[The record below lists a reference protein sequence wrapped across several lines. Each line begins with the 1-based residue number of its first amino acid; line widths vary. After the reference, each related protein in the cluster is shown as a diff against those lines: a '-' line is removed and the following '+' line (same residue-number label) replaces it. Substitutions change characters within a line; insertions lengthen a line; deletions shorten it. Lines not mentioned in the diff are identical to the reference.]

1 MRKTQFLMVI
11 LSLLLSLVAMKANAQ
26 GKKISLSLDKVPL
39 PTALR
44 QVEVQSE
51 YYKINYSY
59 DETSKYIITTT
70 IKGITAPEAV
80 KAILNGLP
88 FIFSVNNEFIQ
99 IRKTNQTTS
108 SKQFNTVSGRV
119 LDADGEPL
127 VGVTVM
133 VVGSS
138 NATVTDANGNYI
150 LSGVAPDQT
159 LSFSYIGKKTLERKA
174 PSSKNIVILHDELN
188 TFSDVIV
195 TGYQTISRERATG
208 AFGTMTSQQLD
219 SKLNANLKNI
229 IEGQIA
235 GVVLDK
241 NGNIS
246 IRGISTLIA
255 ESNPLIVVD
264 GYPTELLLNDLN
276 PDNIENITVLKDGV
290 AASIYGSRAANGVI
304 VVTTK
309 LDKRGKGML
318 SYKGSFRF
326 ETKPNLDY
334 LQQVSTSDFI
344 DAELALYDLSPT
356 STTYSLANKSVYQS
370 PVIKMLTMRRAG
382 LMNDEEFNR
391 QINELRQIN
400 GLKDVEKNMFRTAF
414 TQTHNLRLS
423 GGNEINSYNLA
434 LNYMNNRSSFINT
447 HDNRILINLKNEWN
461 PYKFLKIGFTTGINY
476 SRSRSPIANWDLV
489 TGMTQFFRPYERVVD
504 ENGNLTKLHST
515 SYAVDELYKK
525 YSGLKNTDYNPI
537 QEAYD
542 SYNTTQ
548 KFTMQFSS
556 FLKFNITNGLSAEV
570 GGNWSRSNI
579 IEKSIYEE
587 DCYMMRLSYNNSTSI
602 NTPSHHYVPNGDM
615 INETRYTNENWTL
628 RTQIN
633 YTHDFGKHHVNAL
646 AGNEIRRIT
655 SDNNQYETRL
665 GYNQIAGTYTPI
677 NIKDF
682 KGNSYTQDMIYPVIP
697 IAYYVNYGSYGYA
710 DRRFVSWYFNGSYE
724 YDNRYLVSG
733 SIREDLTNFFG
744 TDPKYRH
751 KPIWSVGGTWKIKNE
766 AFFNIP
772 WINRMNLRASYG
784 INGNISLTEGPDLI
798 LSTGNYSSDTEGISY
813 GIASFPNNQL
823 RWEKTATTNVG
834 FDLDLLDNRLGITFD
849 YYLKKST
856 DLLANDATDP
866 TTGALKMN
874 KNVGAIDNNGYELS
888 IHGTPIS
895 NKYLKWNVVYNIS
908 FNHSKVKKYNVSRLY
923 PTVWAWTNPIH
934 AEGYP
939 MYSLFGYQFAG
950 LNNKGE
956 SMVYAPDGSKKLAS
970 AVTVDDIHYLGTTVP
985 KTEMSLTNNFAYRNF
1000 NLSFM
1005 FIGKFGHKY
1014 RKDVFHGANYLNRH
1028 FPERWQ
1034 KPGDENH
1041 TIYPVLKS
1049 WSMDTF
1055 YFPFCD
1061 VNIGNASYVKLR
1073 DITLTYNFPSD
1084 LIYHIGISDARIY
1097 LQARNLFRITASD
1110 CDIDPETYENNM
1122 TGRMGASSNAGYTV
1136 LPMNPEFYIGLS
1148 FSF

>member
-1 MRKTQFLMVI
+1 MRKIQI
-11 LSLLLSLVAMKANAQ
+11 LTAMLCLLLSLVAIEANAQ
-26 GKKISLSLDKVPL
+26 GNNISLTLNKVPL
-39 PTALR
+39 PAALR
-44 QVEVQSE
+44 QVEEQSG
-51 YYKINYSY
+51 YYKMNYSY
-59 DETSKYIITTT
+59 DEVSKYSV
-70 IKGITAPEAV
+70 TATVKDASAPDAV
-80 KAILNGLP
+80 KAILHKLP
-88 FIFSVNNEFIQ
+88 FAFTVNGAFIQ
-99 IRKTNQTTS
+99 IRKTTQVPMQELINMI
-108 SKQFNTVSGRV
+108 KGKV
-119 LDADGEPL
+119 LDTDGEPL
-127 VGVTVM
+127 VGVTVR
-133 VVGSS
+133 VIGTQ
-138 NATVTDANGNYI
+138 NGTVTNADGDFTLY
-150 LSGVAPDQT
+150 GVRPDQSI
-159 LSFSYIGKKTLERKA
+159 SFSYIGKKTLERKA
-174 PSSKNIVILHDELN
+174 PSAKSVIILHDESN
-188 TFSDVIV
+188 MFSDVIV
-195 TGYQTISRERATG
+195 TGYQTISKERATG
-208 AFGTMTSQQLD
+208 AFGTMTAQQLD

-229 IEGQIA
+229 LEGQIA
-235 GVVLDK
+235 GVALDK
-241 NGNIS
+241 DGNIS

-264 GYPTELLLNDLN
+264 GYPTEMELSDLN

-309 LDKRGKGML
+309 ASKRGKTTL
-318 SYKGSFRF
+318 SYKGTFKF
-326 ETKPNLDY
+326 ETKPDLDY
-334 LQQVSTSDFI
+334 LHQVSTSDFI

-356 STTYSLANKSVYQS
+356 STKYTLANQSIYQS
-370 PVIKMLTMRRAG
+370 PVTNMLAMRRAG
-382 LMNDEEFNR
+382 LMSDEEFNS
-391 QINELRQIN
+391 QINALRQIN

-423 GGNEINSYNLA
+423 GGNEMNRYNLA

-447 HDNRILINLKNEWN
+447 HDNRLLIDLKNEWN
-461 PYKFLKIGFTTGINY
+461 PYKFLKIGITAGINY
-476 SRSRSPIANWDLV
+476 SRSRSPIANWDRV

-504 ENGNLTKLHST
+504 ENGNLTKLRST
-515 SYAVDELYKK
+515 SYALDELYKQ
-525 YSGLKNTDYNPI
+525 YSGLKNADYNPI

-542 SYNTTQ
+542 SYNTGQ
-548 KFTMQFSS
+548 KFSMQFSG
-556 FLKFNITNGLSAEV
+556 FLKFNITNDLSAEI
-570 GGNWSRSNI
+570 GGNWSRGNI
-579 IEKSIYEE
+579 TEKSIYEQ
-587 DCYMMRLSYNNSTSI
+587 DSYMMRLSYNNSTSI
-602 NTPSHHYVPNGDM
+602 STPSNHYVPNGDM
-615 INETRYTNENWTL
+615 INEMRYTNENWTL

-633 YTHDFGKHHVNAL
+633 YAHDFGKHHVSAL

-665 GYNQIAGTYTPI
+665 GYNQTAGTFTPV

-682 KGNSYTQDMIYPVIP
+682 KAGSYVQDMIYSDVP
-697 IAYYVNYGSYGYA
+697 ILDYANYGAYTYA

-724 YDNRYLVSG
+724 YDNRYLISG
-733 SIREDLTNFFG
+733 SVREDLTNFFG

-766 AFFNIP
+766 AFFDIS
-772 WINRMNLRASYG
+772 WINRMNLRTSYG

-798 LSTGNYSSDTEGISY
+798 LSTGSYNSATEGISY

-823 RWEKTATTNVG
+823 RWEKTATTNFG
-834 FDLDLLDNRLGITFD
+834 FDVDMLDNRFGFTFD

-856 DLLANDATDP
+856 DLLANDAIDP
-866 TTGALKMN
+866 TTGASRMK
-874 KNVGAIDNNGYELS
+874 KNVGAIDNHGYELS

-895 NKYLKWNVVYNIS
+895 NKDLKWDILYNVS
-908 FNHSKVKKYNVSRLY
+908 FNHSKVKKYNVSRPY
-923 PTVWAWTNPIH
+923 PTVWAWVSPIH

-939 MYSLFGYQFAG
+939 MYGLFGYQFAG

-956 SMVYAPDGSKKLAS
+956 TMVYAPDGSKKLAT
-970 AVTVDDIHYLGTTVP
+970 AVTVDDVHYQGTIIP
-985 KTEMSLTNNFAYRNF
+985 KTEMSLTNNFTYRDF

-1034 KPGDENH
+1034 KPGDEEH

-1061 VNIGNASYVKLR
+1061 VNVGNASYVKLR
-1073 DITLTYNFPSD
+1073 DVTLTYNFP
-1084 LIYHIGISDARIY
+1084 LEIVRPIGMSDARIY

-1122 TGRMGASSNAGYTV
+1122 DNALGASSNAGYTV